1 MPYLTNKVAII
12 TGASK
17 GIGKGI
23 AEVFASDGCHLIL
36 TAREPESL
44 EHAVAQIRQK
54 NSSIQV
60 IGIQADVANENDMR
74 KVVNLAKDRF
84 GRVDIL
90 CQNAGIFPIKPLPEM
105 SLADWNAVTHTN
117 LTGTFIAVNAVLPM
131 MIKQNYGRIVL
142 ISSITGPRT
151 GIPGLTHYAAS
162 KSGMNGFMKSAAIE
176 LAQYNI
182 TINAI
187 EPGNILTEGVKQAGQ
202 EYIDT
207 MRAAI
212 PMGRLGTPQEIGH
225 AAAFL
230 ASDQASFITGQSIIV
245 DGGQTLPESRLA
257 SSNFGR
263 KENFFTASSPQ
274 NSPDA
279 SNMKHE
285 VNYDLFPT
293 SRL

>member
-1 MPYLTNKVAII
+1 MPNITNKVAII

-23 AEVFASDGCHLIL
+23 AEVFASKGCHLIL
-36 TAREPESL
+36 TARERESL
-44 EHAVAQIRQK
+44 EQTVTTVRQI
-54 NSSIQV
+54 NPTIQV
-60 IGIQADVANENDMR
+60 IGIQADVANGNDMA
-74 KVVNLAKDRF
+74 KVASEAKERF

-90 CQNAGIFPIKPLPEM
+90 CQNAGIFPIKNLPEM
-105 SLADWNAVTHTN
+105 SLADWNTVTNIN
-117 LTGTFIAVNAVLPM
+117 LTGTFITVKAVLPM
-131 MIKQNYGRIVL
+131 MMKQSYGRIVL

-151 GIPGLTHYAAS
+151 GIPGLAHYAAS
-162 KSGMNGFMKSAAIE
+162 KSGMNGFMKSAALE

-182 TINAI
+182 TINAV
-187 EPGNILTEGVKQAGQ
+187 EPGNILTEGVKQTGQ

-212 PMGRLGTPQEIGH
+212 PMGRLGTPQEIGY

-230 ASDQASFITGQSIIV
+230 ASDQASYITGQSLIV

-257 SSNFGR
+257 SSNFGH
-263 KENFFTASSPQ
+263 KENFFTLGSQ
-274 NSPDA
+274 NSPTVP
-279 SNMKHE
+279 NKNHE
-285 VNYDLFPT
+285 VNHILFPT